1 MLTYFHELSTST
13 LVLPRALA
21 SPDCQSLIQTRE
33 HLSHQL
39 HMNLPWNQPIMRVKR
54 SRMTTPAMTPLRNSV
69 NPRKRSFASVIR
81 RIPVNTLSINFSNRR
96 ITSQLCFVT
105 AKILHNT
112 STVNLSN
119 SMAHVFLAWPH
130 FYLWQGPYGPV
141 KKILEWTYW
150 I

>member
-13 LVLPRALA
+13 LVLRRALA

-39 HMNLPWNQPIMRVKR
+39 HINIPWNQPKMRVKC

-96 ITSQLCFVT
+96 ITSQLCFVK

-112 STVNLSN
+112 STVSF
-119 SMAHVFLAWPH
+119 VKF
-130 FYLWQGPYGPV
+130 YGPCFSGMAPFLFV
-141 KKILEWTYW
+141 TGALWPQ
-150 I
+150 